1 MNIQNEKNFF
11 INFYSKGSPIRN
23 SINAAVLGP
32 IEKKKIFYSPEA
44 KKPLKEEFK
53 SFLQNEVTKMKPFFE
68 TSFTEKYFL
77 EKVLILRDKV
87 NSEFNNTNLFNLER
101 KFTIGNSQ
109 KFLSLFLKYEWCT
122 DQLPEPV
129 ICPVDRVM
137 LKESKAPF
145 KYQNW
150 MSINTFDEY
159 KVRYNYLKEAAFK
172 ANLTPA
178 QYELIEFN
186 NYKRKNAK
194 NK

>member
-1 MNIQNEKNFF
+1 LNIQNEKKFF

-44 KKPLKEEFK
+44 KKSLKEEFK
-53 SFLQNEVTKMKPFFE
+53 SFLQTEATKMKPFFE

-87 NSEFNNTNLFNLER
+87 NLEFKNTNLFNLER

-122 DQLPEPV
+122 DQLPEPA

-159 KVRYNYLKEAAFK
+159 KVRYNYLKEAALK

-178 QYELIEFN
+178 QYELLEFN

>member
-1 MNIQNEKNFF
+1 MNIQNEKKFF
-11 INFYSKGSPIRN
+11 INFYSKGTPIRN

-32 IEKKKIFYSPEA
+32 KEKKKIFYSPEA
-44 KKPLKEEFK
+44 KKSLKEEFK
-53 SFLQNEVTKMKPFFE
+53 SFLQTEATKMKPLFE
-68 TSFTEKYFL
+68 RSFTEKFFL

-87 NSEFNNTNLFNLER
+87 NSEFNKTNLFNLER

-129 ICPVDRVM
+129 VCPVDRVM
-137 LKESKAPF
+137 LKKSKAPF

-159 KVRYNYLKEAAFK
+159 KVRYNYLKEAAIK
-172 ANLTPA
+172 EKLSPA

-186 NYKRKNAK
+186 NYKRKNA
-194 NK
+194 